1 VGDLPVTLIF
11 DYPTPDAIAGYL
23 LDRLQGQP
31 DVETGFSVSPPME
44 TAKHMSQEEVAD
56 LSDEEIAEL
65 LRDRLAQ

>member
-1 VGDLPVTLIF
+1 LIF

-23 LDRLQGQP
+23 LDRLQGQQHAEAALSAAQP
-31 DVETGFSVSPPME
+31 VEHG
-44 TAKHMSQEEVAD
+44 KQMSEEEVAD